1 MSSNPTSPQMVYQQ
15 TLNVWEKAVTW
26 GAYALAGAV
35 FLTIGWIAMQPLD
48 PQGAVSLLAC
58 RNPLGVLIEAVAL
71 AAVTG
76 ALATAVAGRYRPD
89 IGTFAVAVGLAALSL
104 RGGTTATLLV
114 ENADRSGSFQRG
126 LALKMFL
133 ESAGWFLVMV
143 VSFFASSLVVRWL
156 GGPSDSSSGSDATP
170 TARDDWL
177 LCVQDIPG
185 VPPGFSGLQDGGI
198 QTQPSAGLLHA
209 LITAGVAWVAIALI
223 FAGLSSRSIVHGQA
237 CSLVAIAVWIGTFTA
252 HRFAPVRSVLWPVLG
267 VMLLAAVGYLWSGI
281 RPMASSL
288 PLHFPHSNFLRVLP
302 LQFITVGT
310 AAAIATFWG
319 LCARV
324 VSDSEDVSRSA
335 RGRTVAE
342 KRRGHRTRR

>member
-1 MSSNPTSPQMVYQQ
+1 MVYQQ
-15 TLNVWEKAVTW
+15 TLNVWEKGVTW

-35 FLTIGWIAMQPLD
+35 FLTIGWIAMQPVD

-58 RNPLGVLIEAVAL
+58 GSPSGVLIEAAAL

-76 ALATAVAGRYRPD
+76 ALATAIAGRYRPD
-89 IGTFAVAVGLAALSL
+89 IGTLAVAVGLAALSL

-133 ESAGWFLVMV
+133 ESAGWFLVIV
-143 VSFFASSLVVRWL
+143 VSFFASALVVRWL
-156 GGPSDSSSGSDATP
+156 GGSSDSSSGSDATSSK
-170 TARDDWL
+170 RDDWL
-177 LCVQDIPG
+177 LCIQDIPG
-185 VPPGFSGLQDGGI
+185 IPSGFSSLQDGGI
-198 QTQPSAGLLHA
+198 QTQPSVGLLHT

-237 CSLVAIAVWIGTFTA
+237 CSLVAIAVWVGTYTA

-267 VMLLAAVGYLWSGI
+267 VLLLAGVGYLWSGI
-281 RPMASSL
+281 RPMSSSL
-288 PLHFPHSNFLRVLP
+288 PSHFPHSNFLRVLP

-310 AAAIATFWG
+310 AASIATFWG
-319 LCARV
+319 LSVRGEP
-324 VSDSEDVSRSA
+324 DNEDVSRSDS
-335 RGRTVAE
+335 GRTVGP
-342 KRRGHRTRR
+342 KRPGRRTRL